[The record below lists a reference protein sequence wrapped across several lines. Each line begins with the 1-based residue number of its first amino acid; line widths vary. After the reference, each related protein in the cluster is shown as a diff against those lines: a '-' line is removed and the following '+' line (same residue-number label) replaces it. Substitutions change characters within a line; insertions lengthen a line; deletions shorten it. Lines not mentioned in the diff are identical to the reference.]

1 MVFVGSQSA
10 ILARASEPATS
21 GEGYNLTSLRLP
33 GVQEELVEELA
44 RTGKP
49 MIVVLVT
56 GKPFELARI
65 RELADAV
72 LVQWYAGEE
81 AGASVAGILFGKTNP
96 SGRLPVSFPQST
108 GHLPCYY
115 NHLSTDKGY
124 YNKKGSPDSPGRDY
138 VFSDPEP
145 LYPFGYGLSYTRFEY
160 SGMETVSGEL
170 SATDTLRVNVRVKN
184 TGSRAGSEVVQL
196 YVRDLISSVATP
208 VRQLHAFDK
217 VELNPGEERSVR
229 FSIPVPQLSLY
240 DADMR
245 RIVEPGDFELQVGA
259 SSRDIRLRDTVTVA
273 GCTDIPDPKATG
285 VKAGAV
291 REPGAEVE
299 ISGTVRNVQA
309 AVMPDVRV
317 YAASAPARAV
327 VTDRHGRYTLRI
339 RTNDRAVFELEGYE
353 RREID
358 VTEGGSLDIELE
370 PAMN

>member
-1 MVFVGSQSA
+1 MVCRRGG
-10 ILARASEPATS
+10 R
-21 GEGYNLTSLRLP
+21 SLRRRNTFR
-33 GVQEELVEELA
+33 EDE
-44 RTGKP
+44 
-49 MIVVLVT
+49 
-56 GKPFELARI
+56 PFGQA
-65 RELADAV
+65 
-72 LVQWYAGEE
+72 
-81 AGASVAGILFGKTNP
+81 
-96 SGRLPVSFPQST
+96 PVSFPQST

-317 YAASAPARAV
+317 YAASGSRTCGRDRQTRKIHPPYPDQRPGRLR
-327 VTDRHGRYTLRI
+327 TGRLRTPGDRRHGGRQPRHRVGTGH
-339 RTNDRAVFELEGYE
+339 EL
-353 RREID
+353 
-358 VTEGGSLDIELE
+358 TQ
-370 PAMN
+370 NH

>member
-1 MVFVGSQSA
+1 MPCSCSGMPARRPEPPSQ
-10 ILARASEPATS
+10 E
-21 GEGYNLTSLRLP
+21 Y
-33 GVQEELVEELA
+33 
-44 RTGKP
+44 
-49 MIVVLVT
+49 
-56 GKPFELARI
+56 F
-65 RELADAV
+65 
-72 LVQWYAGEE
+72 
-81 AGASVAGILFGKTNP
+81 
-96 SGRLPVSFPQST
+96 SGRRTLRA
-108 GHLPCYY
+108 
-115 NHLSTDKGY
+115 
-124 YNKKGSPDSPGRDY
+124 GSPSRFRRAPGTCRATTTTCPRTRVTTIRRAPPTVRDAITSSRTPNRSIR
-138 VFSDPEP
+138 SDTDW
-145 LYPFGYGLSYTRFEY
+145 SYTRFEY

-317 YAASAPARAV
+317 YAASGSRTCGRDRQTRKIHPPYPDQRPGRLR
-327 VTDRHGRYTLRI
+327 TGRLRTPGDRRHGGRQPRHRVGTGH
-339 RTNDRAVFELEGYE
+339 EL
-353 RREID
+353 
-358 VTEGGSLDIELE
+358 TQ
-370 PAMN
+370 NH

>member
-1 MVFVGSQSA
+1 MVCRRGG
-10 ILARASEPATS
+10 R
-21 GEGYNLTSLRLP
+21 SLRRKNTFR
-33 GVQEELVEELA
+33 EDE
-44 RTGKP
+44 
-49 MIVVLVT
+49 
-56 GKPFELARI
+56 PFGQA
-65 RELADAV
+65 
-72 LVQWYAGEE
+72 
-81 AGASVAGILFGKTNP
+81 
-96 SGRLPVSFPQST
+96 PVSFPQST

-124 YNKKGSPDSPGRDY
+124 YNKKGTPDSPGRDY

-273 GCTDIPDPKATG
+273 GCADIPGPKATRA
-285 VKAGAV
+285 KAGAV

-317 YAASAPARAV
+317 YAASGSR
-327 VTDRHGRYTLRI
+327 TCGRDRQTRKIHPPYPDQRPGRLRTGRLRTPGDRCHGGRQPRHRVGTGH
-339 RTNDRAVFELEGYE
+339 ELTQN
-353 RREID
+353 IK
-358 VTEGGSLDIELE
+358 I
-370 PAMN
+370 

>member
-1 MVFVGSQSA
+1 M
-10 ILARASEPATS
+10 
-21 GEGYNLTSLRLP
+21 
-33 GVQEELVEELA
+33 
-44 RTGKP
+44 
-49 MIVVLVT
+49 
-56 GKPFELARI
+56 
-65 RELADAV
+65 
-72 LVQWYAGEE
+72 
-81 AGASVAGILFGKTNP
+81 
-96 SGRLPVSFPQST
+96 
-108 GHLPCYY
+108 
-115 NHLSTDKGY
+115 
-124 YNKKGSPDSPGRDY
+124 
-138 VFSDPEP
+138 
-145 LYPFGYGLSYTRFEY
+145 
-160 SGMETVSGEL
+160 
-170 SATDTLRVNVRVKN
+170 
-184 TGSRAGSEVVQL
+184 
-196 YVRDLISSVATP
+196 
-208 VRQLHAFDK
+208 
-217 VELNPGEERSVR
+217 ELNPGEERSVR

-259 SSRDIRLRDTVTVA
+259 SSRDIRLRDTVTVT
-273 GCTDIPDPKATG
+273 GCADIPDPKATG

>member
-1 MVFVGSQSA
+1 MVCRRGG
-10 ILARASEPATS
+10 R
-21 GEGYNLTSLRLP
+21 SLRRKNTFREDEP
-33 GVQEELVEELA
+33 FGQAPRLVSAEH
-44 RTGKP
+44 R
-49 MIVVLVT
+49 
-56 GKPFELARI
+56 
-65 RELADAV
+65 
-72 LVQWYAGEE
+72 
-81 AGASVAGILFGKTNP
+81 
-96 SGRLPVSFPQST
+96 
-108 GHLPCYY
+108 HLPCYY

-124 YNKKGSPDSPGRDY
+124 YNKKGTPDSPGRDY

-273 GCTDIPDPKATG
+273 VVQTFRVQRRLERKPAPS
-285 VKAGAV
+285 
-291 REPGAEVE
+291 REPRGAEVE

-309 AVMPDVRV
+309 AVQRTSGFTRIGSRTCGRDP
-317 YAASAPARAV
+317 
-327 VTDRHGRYTLRI
+327 TDTEDTPSVSGPTTGPSSNWKA
-339 RTNDRAVFELEGYE
+339 TNA
-353 RREID
+353 REID